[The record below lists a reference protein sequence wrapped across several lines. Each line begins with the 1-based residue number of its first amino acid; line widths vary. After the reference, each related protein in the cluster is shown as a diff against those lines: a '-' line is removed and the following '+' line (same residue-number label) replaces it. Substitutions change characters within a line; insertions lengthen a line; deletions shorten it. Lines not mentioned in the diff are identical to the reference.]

1 MPSVEATPEAL
12 QQLIKKIPSGQPF
25 YMVNLVAY
33 NEVAQYQDNQGQGNL
48 DQDHKTN
55 ITGQE
60 AYKSYSKE
68 AAKLVEKAGGQVI
81 WFGEVIQGV
90 IQPSDE
96 NWDNIFIVQYPSVE
110 RFMAMITSPEYLSIV
125 QHRTAA
131 LADSRLIATL
141 TTPGGNR

>member
-12 QQLIKKIPSGQPF
+12 EQLIKKIPSDQPF

-33 NEVAQYQDNQGQGNL
+33 NAVAQYQDNQ
-48 DQDHKTN
+48 DQDNDTN

-60 AYKSYSKE
+60 AYSIYSNE
-68 AAKLVEKAGGQVI
+68 AVKLVEKAGGQVI
-81 WFGEVIQGV
+81 WFGEVIHGV

-141 TTPGGNR
+141 GAPGAN